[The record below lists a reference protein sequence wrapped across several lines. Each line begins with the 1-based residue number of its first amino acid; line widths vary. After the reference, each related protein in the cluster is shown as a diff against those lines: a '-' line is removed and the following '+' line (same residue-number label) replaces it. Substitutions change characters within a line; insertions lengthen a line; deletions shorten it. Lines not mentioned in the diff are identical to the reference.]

1 MKMALMIYPTPWD
14 LECANRCPFTC
25 PGVAFALSDII
36 DYALVGI
43 LDFPV
48 PPQHNT
54 TQLTHAAPPTMAPSQ
69 TLYPR
74 ATVKR
79 IVKAHSNRPLS
90 KNADIMVRHQ
100 LSATLLLHSASPP
113 RRENESG
120 LR

>member
-14 LECANRCPFTC
+14 LECASRCTFTC

-54 TQLTHAAPPTMAPSQ
+54 TQPRQFTHA
-69 TLYPR
+69 
-74 ATVKR
+74 
-79 IVKAHSNRPLS
+79 
-90 KNADIMVRHQ
+90 
-100 LSATLLLHSASPP
+100 ASPP
-113 RRENESG
+113 RW
-120 LR
+120 LRRRLSTPVPPSSALSKPTATAR